1 MEARA
6 TSSPLYIHTLM
17 SLTLRLSLTYLLL
30 TIVGLLL
37 LGTGFV
43 ALATRYLT
51 NQRAQT
57 LDSQAEIYTAMIGEL
72 ADSAQSLQSL
82 ASGGIGR
89 EVLLDGTTVRIFSTD
104 GALLVGDSSLGP
116 FPSRPALA
124 LVRPALPLP
133 ASQSAD
139 RSYTAREISAD
150 GQVIGVVELSRGI
163 SEDQRLLGSL
173 RALTL
178 QAALISGVVMALAS
192 LIVARSIARPILR
205 QSQRAETLA
214 HEFDPTQTNSTSPQR
229 DEIGQLAASLDALEI
244 GLHAYTAR
252 ISDLEQS
259 RVQFY
264 RNISHD
270 LRTPLTAISATL
282 ENLIDT
288 APPAQQPA
296 LSTLESETH
305 RLARLVDDLLCPP
318 DSGHLRLVGRIQ
330 VHLGDLAD
338 ELCAL
343 LAGRSNRAGVALS
356 CLIESQITVRGD
368 RDRIKQALL
377 NLLDNALR
385 ITPPGGTVRLHIAR
399 TGDMA
404 HLSVTD
410 SGPGVQADL
419 RERIWERGVRG
430 DNPGSSGL
438 GLAIVRE
445 IAAAHGGNAW
455 LDSDY
460 RPGARFIIELP
471 LAGEERI

>member
-1 MEARA
+1 
-6 TSSPLYIHTLM
+6 M

-37 LGTGFV
+37 LGTGFA

-51 NQRAQT
+51 NQRAQA
-57 LDSQAEIYTAMIGEL
+57 LDAQAEIYTALIGEL

-82 ASGGIGR
+82 ASGGVGR
-89 EVLLDGTTVRIFSTD
+89 ELLRDGTTVRIFSTD
-104 GALLVGDSSLGP
+104 GALLVGDASLGP

-139 RSYTAREISAD
+139 RSYTARAISAD
-150 GQVIGVVELSRGI
+150 GQVIGVVELSRGT

-173 RALTL
+173 RTLTF
-178 QAALISGVVMALAS
+178 QAALISGAVMALVS

-244 GLHAYTAR
+244 GLRAYTAR
-252 ISDLEQS
+252 IGDLEQS
-259 RVQFY
+259 RVRFY

-288 APPAQQPA
+288 APTAQQPA
-296 LSTLESETH
+296 LSTLESEAR
-305 RLARLVDDLLCPP
+305 RLARLVDDLLRPP

-330 VHLGDLAD
+330 VHLDDLAN

-343 LAGRSNRAGVALS
+343 LAGRASRAGVALS

-368 RDRIKQALL
+368 RDRLKQALL

-385 ITPPGGTVRLHIAR
+385 ITPPGGMVRLHIAR

-455 LDSDY
+455 LDSDHH
-460 RPGARFIIELP
+460 PGARFVIELP
-471 LAGEERI
+471 LVGEERIS